1 MHSRHRQRGLSA
13 ALLLASGLLGLQA
26 CGGPKTCQDIVE
38 KRFREID
45 RDLSR
50 DKDLTEDD
58 IVSGIDDPKIVE
70 ALWDTIDDVLP
81 VYESGESYSSALE
94 KAAKRNCTR
103 QGL

>member
-1 MHSRHRQRGLSA
+1 MSSRRRPRGLSA

-50 DKDLTEDD
+50 NKDLSEDD
-58 IVSGIDDPKIVE
+58 IVSGIDDSKIVD

-81 VYESGESYSSALE
+81 GYESGKSYSQALE
-94 KAAKRNCTR
+94 LAAKRQCSR
-103 QGL
+103 RGL